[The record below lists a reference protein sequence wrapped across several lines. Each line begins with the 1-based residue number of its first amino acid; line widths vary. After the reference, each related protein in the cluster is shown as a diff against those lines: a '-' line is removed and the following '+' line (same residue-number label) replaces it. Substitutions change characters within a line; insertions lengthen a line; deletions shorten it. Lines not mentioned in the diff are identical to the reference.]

1 MALDTRALERAMAE
15 RLTAVRTS
23 EHCWDV
29 TSGPRV
35 YSVWVDGE
43 TAKCLCTA
51 GYHGRSCKHAA
62 LALVLAASGAVPI
75 RERRSDPAK
84 TALAAAILGE
94 EG

>member
-15 RLTAVRTS
+15 HLTAVRTS
-23 EHCWDV
+23 EHVWDV

-35 YSVWVDGE
+35 YSVWVDGDR
-43 TAKCLCTA
+43 AKCLCTA

-62 LALVLAASGAVPI
+62 LALVLAASGAVPVP
-75 RERRSDPAK
+75 ERRVSPADA
-84 TALAAAILGE
+84 ALAAAILGE